1 MRSLPLL
8 LLVALAALGE
18 SKGSSK
24 HHGRV
29 KRESLIRS
37 KRRWV
42 LSTVELQEEMNVK
55 YPYNITRLH
64 NMKVVG
70 KDHRFSVMVES
81 GEDGLFSIDE
91 TTGDVFVHRRLDRE
105 KKSFHQIRFHV
116 TEKASNKEIDK
127 ELFLDV
133 AILDINDNAP
143 KFNKLVKEANV
154 KENIKSG
161 EYLPISMEI
170 TDEDQEDTINSAFEV
185 TVAEQTPAE
194 PKIRITNVIGNT
206 YQLTFEGCFDYDKA
220 KQYSVV
226 ILASDKGKP
235 ALSSSATIT
244 LNVIDTNSHQPKF
257 KKTQYQ
263 AEAMEMTLLKEILRI
278 AVDDMDTPGTPGWKA
293 DYYFISGNEDGMYN
307 ITTDPITN
315 EGIIGITK
323 EKNFDRTSL
332 VKLQIGVKNPE
343 TMSFCK
349 DGKLITDSSQLPP
362 PDSVNITVRMN
373 DTNDPPEFKKY
384 TDEVHHKEESEPGK
398 SLYTPKVHDVDSSN
412 IRFELIEDPADWVTV
427 DKKTGQITTIKKM
440 DRESPFVD
448 EKNIYRIVVVAIDD
462 GTPPATST
470 FTLKVH
476 IMDKNDNTPMLVNK
490 KVLLCRNLGDK
501 VTVPVKDADADPYS
515 GPFFFSLANDET
527 KWDHWELESTH
538 GEQVILVIREKIPY
552 GNYSVPLEIQD
563 KQNHAAKETLGV
575 EVCDCDE
582 SGVCS
587 ENEPPFIVLDGTTI
601 GPIIAGLLAF
611 LLLLAIFVCNRGRE
625 FTYVDMDEGHQ
636 TLVKY
641 NEEGGGSDCK
651 IERLILTPE
660 GLGSVTDGMKIS
672 NIQTAPGVLNGNGAY
687 STATFNMNS
696 NMNIM
701 ESMQKRALRNSI
713 RVSRGNSTFNHS
725 MRLVQDF
732 INTQITRV
740 EKEAD
745 IDTSYP
751 IDYSLTYAEEGT
763 ADSCHQSLEQ
773 LPNDDQDLKFLV
785 NLEPQFKTLGNIC
798 KSIQTKTP

>member
-1 MRSLPLL
+1 
-8 LLVALAALGE
+8 
-18 SKGSSK
+18 
-24 HHGRV
+24 
-29 KRESLIRS
+29 
-37 KRRWV
+37 
-42 LSTVELQEEMNVK
+42 LQEEMDVK
-55 YPYNITRLH
+55 YPYSITRVINVLCISY
-64 NMKVVG
+64 
-70 KDHRFSVMVES
+70 HRFSLRVQNE
-81 GEDGLFSIDE
+81 ENGLFSIDE
-91 TTGDVFVHRRLDRE
+91 TTGDLFVHRRVDRE
-105 KKSFHQIRFHV
+105 NKSSYHV
-116 TEKASNKEIDK
+116 TDNTKIDK
-127 ELFLDV
+127 ELSLV
-133 AILDINDNAP
+133 VEIKDINDNAP
-143 KFNKLVKEANV
+143 KFINLVNKAN
-154 KENIKSG
+154 
-161 EYLPISMEI
+161 YLPISMEI
-170 TDEDQEDTINSAFEV
+170 KDEDQEDTINSTVEV
-185 TVAEQTPAE
+185 KVAKQTPAE
-194 PKIRITNVIGNT
+194 PKIGIKNVNGKT
-206 YQLTFEGCFDYDKA
+206 YQLTLEGCFDYDKA

-263 AEAMEMTLLKEILRI
+263 AEAMEMTLLEEILRI

-315 EGIIGITK
+315 EGIIGIT
-323 EKNFDRTSL
+323 KNFDRTSL

-527 KWDHWELESTH
+527 KWDHWELES
-538 GEQVILVIREKIPY
+538 EQVILVIREKIPY

-651 IERLILTPE
+651 VRCEMTILTAE
-660 GLGSVTDGMKIS
+660 TGFIVFQEDGL
-672 NIQTAPGVLNGNGAY
+672 
-687 STATFNMNS
+687 
-696 NMNIM
+696 
-701 ESMQKRALRNSI
+701 
-713 RVSRGNSTFNHS
+713 
-725 MRLVQDF
+725 
-732 INTQITRV
+732 
-740 EKEAD
+740 
-745 IDTSYP
+745 
-751 IDYSLTYAEEGT
+751 
-763 ADSCHQSLEQ
+763 
-773 LPNDDQDLKFLV
+773 LKFR
-785 NLEPQFKTLGNIC
+785 
-798 KSIQTKTP
+798 

>member
-1 MRSLPLL
+1 
-8 LLVALAALGE
+8 
-18 SKGSSK
+18 
-24 HHGRV
+24 
-29 KRESLIRS
+29 
-37 KRRWV
+37 
-42 LSTVELQEEMNVK
+42 MNVK

-64 NMKVVG
+64 NMKIG
-70 KDHRFSVMVES
+70 DKDHRFSVKVKNE
-81 GEDGLFSIDE
+81 ENGLFSIDE

-105 KKSFHQIRFHV
+105 KKSLYHIQFNV
-116 TEKASNKEIDK
+116 TDKVTNEEIDK

-161 EYLPISMEI
+161 EYLPISTEI
-170 TDEDQEDTINSAFEV
+170 TDEDQEDTINSAVEV

-194 PKIRITNVIGNT
+194 PKIAITNVIGNT

-235 ALSSSATIT
+235 ALSSSTTIT

-257 KKTQYQ
+257 KNTQYQ
-263 AEAMEMTLLKEILRI
+263 VEAMEMTLSKEILRV

-293 DYYFISGNEDGMYN
+293 EYYFISGNEDEIYN

-315 EGIIGITK
+315 EGIIGIAK
-323 EKNFDRTSL
+323 AKNFDITSL

-362 PDSVNITVRMN
+362 PDSVKITVRMN
-373 DTNDPPEFKKY
+373 DTNDPPEFEKY
-384 TDEVHHKEESEPGK
+384 TDTVHQKEESEPGK
-398 SLYTPKVHDVDSSN
+398 SLYTPIVHDVDSSN
-412 IRFELIEDPADWVTV
+412 IRFELIEDPANWVTV
-427 DKKTGQITTIKKM
+427 DKKTGQITTIEKM

-448 EKNIYRIVVVAIDD
+448 EKNIYRIVVAAIDD
-462 GTPPATST
+462 GAPPATST

-515 GPFFFSLANDET
+515 GPFVFSIANDDTE
-527 KWDHWELESTH
+527 WDYWELESAY
-538 GEQVILVIREKIPY
+538 GEEVVLVIREKIPY
-552 GNYSVPLEIQD
+552 GNYSVPLVIQD
-563 KQNHAAKETLGV
+563 KQNHAANETLRV

-582 SGVCS
+582 SGVCHEYYPLS
-587 ENEPPFIVLDGTTI
+587 IVLGGGAI
-601 GPIIAGLLAF
+601 GLIIAGLLAF
-611 LLLLAIFVCNRGRE
+611 LLLLAMFECNRSWE
-625 FTYVDMDEGHQ
+625 FIDEDSDEGTQ
-636 TLVKY
+636 SLDKY
-641 NEEGGGSDCK
+641 NEEGGCSDCK
-651 IERLILTPE
+651 IEPLILT
-660 GLGSVTDGMKIS
+660 LGGFTDGMKIPYIQ
-672 NIQTAPGVLNGNGAY
+672 NIKTPPGLLCGEETHGIV
-687 STATFNMNS
+687 TFSINSYMNT
-696 NMNIM
+696 I
-701 ESMQKRALRNSI
+701 ESMQQRAPRSSKRAFRD
-713 RVSRGNSTFNHS
+713 NSTINR
-725 MRLVQDF
+725 MREEQHF
-732 INTQITRV
+732 INTQFATMKKGV
-740 EKEAD
+740 D

-763 ADSCHQSLEQ
+763 ADSCHLSMEQ
-773 LPNDDQDLKFLV
+773 LPNDDQEVDFQFLD

-798 KSIQTKTP
+798 MESIQTKTS